1 MISVHAIFLIVV
13 FVILGG
19 ITVVIYQTVRLS
31 PPPENVSRMLVTVL
45 ALLGTVAFAVLF
57 LYGSVV
63 SMMTE
68 PWVLEIAQKHFAAS
82 VGLPFAA
89 LAALCLVSV
98 LEIRSGPV
106 EFEAWG
112 LKFKG
117 AAAPIVFWILIFLA
131 IAASIKLLWNLG

>member
-19 ITVVIYQTVRLS
+19 ITVVVYQTVRLS

>member
-19 ITVVIYQTVRLS
+19 ITVVVYQTVRLS

-131 IAASIKLLWNLG
+131 IAASIKLLWSLS

>member
-1 MISVHAIFLIVV
+1 
-13 FVILGG
+13 
-19 ITVVIYQTVRLS
+19 
-31 PPPENVSRMLVTVL
+31 MLVTVL

-131 IAASIKLLWNLG
+131 IAASIKLLWSLS

>member
-1 MISVHAIFLIVV
+1 LISAHAIFLIVV

-19 ITVVIYQTVRLS
+19 LVVVVYQIVRLS

-106 EFEAWG
+106 ES
-112 LKFKG
+112 KHG
-117 AAAPIVFWILIFLA
+117 A
-131 IAASIKLLWNLG
+131 

>member
-1 MISVHAIFLIVV
+1 MISAHAIFLIVV

-19 ITVVIYQTVRLS
+19 LVVVVYQIVRLS

>member
-1 MISVHAIFLIVV
+1 LISVHAIFLIVV

-19 ITVVIYQTVRLS
+19 ITVVVYQTVRLS

-131 IAASIKLLWNLG
+131 IAASIKLLWSLS